1 MKFYLLA
8 SVLDDLSHAGFFS
21 KLIFASFA
29 CAGAARISGW
39 LALYLLI
46 VILLA

>member
-1 MKFYLLA
+1 MISNTQAY
-8 SVLDDLSHAGFFS
+8 FS
-21 KLIFASFA
+21 KTIFACIA

-46 VILLA
+46 VIMLA